1 MISFLIDW
9 QNIRNKSEYANSL
22 KESNNAA
29 ANVGINKAAGTS
41 STLAEG
47 EKDVD
52 EENMFAENDIENS
65 IAAIGVSA
73 GIGLVPA
80 AASSSA
86 GSTSGAAALN
96 AENYL
101 GLDNDEALQKIKIA
115 INEIKLST
123 QTSVL
128 FSAEEDNN
136 ARAIDPA
143 QVNTQDNAVIQTKS
157 NKANRR
163 KLYF

>member
-1 MISFLIDW
+1 
-9 QNIRNKSEYANSL
+9 
-22 KESNNAA
+22 
-29 ANVGINKAAGTS
+29 
-41 STLAEG
+41 
-47 EKDVD
+47 
-52 EENMFAENDIENS
+52 MFAENDIENS

-86 GSTSGAAALN
+86 GSTSGAAVSS